1 MMNTQMRKMQQ
12 GFTLIELMI
21 VVAIIGIL
29 AAVALPAYKDYTVRT
44 KISEGLVLASA
55 LKGQVGEEGLTAA
68 GLTALATAFNAQAGN
83 TGANSKYVDS
93 IQIDANTGV
102 VTVTFNVANVGVA
115 AGANTILLSPYI
127 RSGAAGTAETLEAS
141 FTSGNAGSLDWAC
154 TSVGTAA
161 ATAQGMAAG
170 AGTVLERYAPSS
182 CK

>member
-1 MMNTQMRKMQQ
+1 MMNPQMRKMQQ

-55 LKGQVGEEGLTAA
+55 LKGQVGEEGLTLA
-68 GLTALATAFNAQAGN
+68 GLTALATAFNAQASG

-93 IQIDANTGV
+93 IQIDGATGV
-102 VTVTFNVANVGVA
+102 VTVTFNVANVGVG

-127 RSGAAGTAETLEAS
+127 RSGAAGTAETLAAS

-154 TSVGTAA
+154 TSVGTAS
-161 ATAQGMAAG
+161 ATAQGMAAA

>member
-1 MMNTQMRKMQQ
+1 MNTQMRKMQQ

-55 LKGQVGEEGLTAA
+55 LKGQVAEEGLTSA
-68 GLTALATAFNAQAGN
+68 GMTALAAAFNAQAAG

-93 IQIDANTGV
+93 IQIAAATGV
-102 VTVTFNVANVGVA
+102 ITITYNVANVGVA
-115 AGANTILLSPYI
+115 AGQNTIILSPYI
-127 RSGAAGTAETLEAS
+127 RSAAAGTSETLAAS
-141 FTSGNAGSLDWAC
+141 WTSGSSGSLDWAC
-154 TSVGTAA
+154 TSAGTAT
-161 ATAQGMAAG
+161 ATARGLAG
-170 AGTVLERYAPSS
+170 ATAGAVLARYAPSE

>member
-1 MMNTQMRKMQQ
+1 MMNPPMKKLQQ

-29 AAVALPAYKDYTVRT
+29 AAIAMPAYKDYTVRT
-44 KISEGLVLASA
+44 KISEGLVLASG
-55 LKGQVGEEGLTAA
+55 LKSQVGEEGLTAA
-68 GLTALATAFNAQAGN
+68 GLTALATAFNAQAGG

-93 IQIDANTGV
+93 IQIADATGII
-102 VTVTFNVANVGVA
+102 TVTFNVASVGVG

-127 RSGAAGTAETLEAS
+127 RSGAAGTAEDLAAT